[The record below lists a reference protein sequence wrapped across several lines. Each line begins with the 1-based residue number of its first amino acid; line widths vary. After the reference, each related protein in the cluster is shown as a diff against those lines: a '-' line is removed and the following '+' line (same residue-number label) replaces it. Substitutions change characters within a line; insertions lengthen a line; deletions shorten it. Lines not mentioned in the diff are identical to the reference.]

1 MNDKQEVFGYT
12 LSDRMD
18 PADESAAAADAQ
30 LLFKVL
36 TLTNNK
42 AVAGQKTIFISCSH
56 DSLDSRD
63 LELATQGNMVLE
75 VLALPE
81 APDELIQQRLASLQA
96 IRRCG
101 FRFAFDDSVLTPAY
115 ESWVPLASFIKF
127 DLSAVEVEAL
137 GALVKLAKSKTNAI
151 LIAENVETAQ
161 QHAQASTAGFPLFQG
176 QWFAQLVLAPAQKVR
191 PAQASILQ
199 LINMVRQ
206 QASDEEIEELFKH
219 EPTLSFILLRFI
231 NSAGFGMRTEVTS
244 FRHAV
249 MLLGHKRL
257 FKWAALLMT
266 NAHLGG
272 TPQAVGATAV
282 IRGRLMELL
291 TAQLLSNEEAD
302 SAFVVGVFSLLD
314 TMLSMTME
322 SALVNL
328 SLPANISDAL
338 LHHSGPLASFLELT
352 LACES
357 GDSAEIA
364 RLASALSLDRHQVNK
379 AHLQALSWAET
390 LGD

>member
-1 MNDKQEVFGYT
+1 M
-12 LSDRMD
+12 
-18 PADESAAAADAQ
+18 
-30 LLFKVL
+30 
-36 TLTNNK
+36 
-42 AVAGQKTIFISCSH
+42 
-56 DSLDSRD
+56 
-63 LELATQGNMVLE
+63 
-75 VLALPE
+75 
-81 APDELIQQRLASLQA
+81 
-96 IRRCG
+96 
-101 FRFAFDDSVLTPAY
+101 
-115 ESWVPLASFIKF
+115 PLASFIKF
-127 DLSAVEVEAL
+127 DLSAVEAGSL
-137 GALVKLAKSKTNAI
+137 GALVKLAKSKSNAI
-151 LIAENVETAQ
+151 FIAGNVETAQ
-161 QHAQASTAGFPLFQG
+161 QHAHASSAGFPLFQG
-176 QWFAQLVLAPAQKVR
+176 QWFSQLVLAPAQKVR

-199 LINMVRQ
+199 LINLVRQ
-206 QASDEEIEELFKH
+206 QASDEEIEEIFKH

-314 TMLSMTME
+314 TMLSMSME

-338 LHHSGPLASFLELT
+338 LHRVGSLAPFLELT
-352 LACES
+352 LACEG
-357 GDSAEIA
+357 GDSNEVA